1 MCMAI
6 VWILLHHLYFLHFQ
20 DSWTVT
26 HWHPSLL
33 VMMLKQG
40 WTHLLLQNWTE
51 NGTIKQSTLKP
62 ISNHTKRDKCI
73 MCWDSLKKSYHNWN
87 SKTEWMHPSER
98 TSTTSMTNFSLLTST
113 EQLQCYKQLVVR
125 YEKTV
130 AKRKLTMKEHSDKRS
145 DRFLY
150 SKSEMSG
157 LMKE

>member
-1 MCMAI
+1 
-6 VWILLHHLYFLHFQ
+6 
-20 DSWTVT
+20 
-26 HWHPSLL
+26 
-33 VMMLKQG
+33 
-40 WTHLLLQNWTE
+40 
-51 NGTIKQSTLKP
+51 
-62 ISNHTKRDKCI
+62 
-73 MCWDSLKKSYHNWN
+73 
-87 SKTEWMHPSER
+87 MHPSER